1 MSEIFLPVKGAIGV
15 PTIPQIVSNMTIKV
29 WTDKRN
35 GMKLHLGKDL
45 ALYAELFK
53 RKGDKKIKV

>member
-1 MSEIFLPVKGAIGV
+1 MSEIFLPVKGSISV
-15 PTIPQIVSNMTIKV
+15 PTIPQTVSNMTIKV

-35 GMKLHLGKDL
+35 GMKFHLGKDFTP
-45 ALYAELFK
+45 YAELLK